1 LDKEGIVA
9 GTYGNVGLD
18 KEGHVTGTFGS
29 KGLDIIGHL
38 TVLLALLDWLIRDM

>member
-1 LDKEGIVA
+1 VA
-9 GTYGNVGLD
+9 GTYGYVGLD

-29 KGLDIIGHL
+29 KGLDIILHL